1 MFSNIVH
8 LFSGEVKKEG
18 LLRQP
23 LGGFLCNLREIE
35 NNGEKKL
42 GLAFVEKSTFLMIL
56 KMHFA
61 NAFKMSLLVDKL
73 NSENF
78 IKPINFK
85 SSILD

>member
-8 LFSGEVKKEG
+8 LFSGEVKKA
-18 LLRQP
+18 LP

-78 IKPINFK
+78 IKLINFK
-85 SSILD
+85 AFPRLMI